1 MKCINCGAEN
11 NADARYCNKC
21 GEKLEYQSYEKT
33 SKNRNFKFIPVIV
46 VAIVIILILLA
57 ILIFKNQNLYI
68 TINNTDSNKITQ
80 ESTNS
85 TESSEYKKEYN
96 NNNSSNNINDTNN
109 NVTAPNN
116 IKLRKLNVIY
126 QESTSILTDSF
137 KKDYGPH
144 QVLDGYKSTVW
155 AEGVEGPGYGESIT
169 LYLDSVHTVKQ
180 LKIVN
185 GLINSSDG
193 YYKNN
198 RVASMTIS
206 FPDGTSQ
213 IASLSDDNTGYQ
225 VINLSQ
231 SVETSS
237 ITLTIDS
244 VYSGYK
250 YDDTCIAEVVVMGY
264 Y

>member
-11 NADARYCNKC
+11 NEDARYCSKC

-57 ILIFKNQNLYI
+57 ILIFKNQNLYV

-155 AEGVEGPGYGESIT
+155 AEGVEGPGCGESIT

-198 RVASMTIS
+198 RVASMVIS
-206 FPDGTSQ
+206 FSDGTSQ
-213 IASLSDDNTGYQ
+213 IANLSDDNTGYQ
-225 VINLSQ
+225 VINLSH

-250 YDDTCIAEVVVMGY
+250 YDDTCIAEVVVLGY
-264 Y
+264 